1 MCSINYHGG
10 LTLSEFKTVTTTT
23 KENRNY
29 VLLKTMNIHN
39 RHKSAGQ
46 HAVATTLD
54 ITLPWP
60 KCLKEKSG
68 EESKG
73 KTWARQTA
81 ERGQKG
87 ADRVGGNS
95 SEAQYHQYQVI
106 NKTKYD
112 TGACGIIYVLW
123 FVISELFSSLK
134 APLPTVKPIAQGHS
148 ESCKGNTT

>member
-1 MCSINYHGG
+1 MCSLNYHGG

-46 HAVATTLD
+46 HAVLLY

-87 ADRVGGNS
+87 ADRVRGNS
-95 SEAQYHQYQVI
+95 SEAQYHQYQV